1 MQNQKLELIAIKL
14 PSITLTVYATLMMI
28 AFTNNQIGSAIFL
41 DKLILFIM
49 ALLTLVCVIGAAVSF
64 IALFKAK
71 AKKTAVSA
79 AILNVALII
88 MMIWMSKAFVVE
100 LKMAFMGI

>member
-1 MQNQKLELIAIKL
+1 MQNKKVELIAIKL
-14 PSITLTVYATLMMI
+14 PSITVTIYATLMMI
-28 AFTNNQIGSAIFL
+28 AFTNNQIGSVIFL
-41 DKLILFIM
+41 DKLILLIM
-49 ALLTLVCVIGAAVSF
+49 VLLSLVCIIGAAVSI

-79 AILNVALII
+79 AILNIALII

-100 LKMAFMGI
+100 LKMTLMGI